1 MTKKIYLDNAATTK
15 VDEEVIK
22 AMLPFFSE
30 KFGNPNSLHEFGR
43 EAKESLELSRNKIA
57 GWLNVKAEEIIFTG
71 SGTESNN
78 LIIKGLAEAYPEK
91 KQIITSVIEHPA
103 ILENCKYMEKKG
115 YKLDYI
121 SVDSNGR
128 INLEELKSKIN
139 ANTLLV
145 SVMHVNNEIGSIQPI
160 EEIAEICKGKCFFH
174 TDAVQ
179 SFGKISINASGI
191 DALSASSHKING
203 PKGAGLLYLR
213 KGIKISPLLHGG
225 GQENKIRSG
234 TENIAGIAGF
244 AKAVELAE
252 KKIKNTEKIKK
263 LRDMI
268 IEKLLK
274 IPGSRLNGSIEN
286 RIFNNINVTFENVE
300 GESLIMLLDKEGIAC
315 STGSACSSHSLK
327 ASHVLKAIG
336 LRDEEAHGSLR
347 ITLGWDTTEKDIEY
361 AAKKIKEAVE
371 KLRNIYGKN

>member
-78 LIIKGLAEAYPEK
+78 LIVKGLAEAYPEK

-103 ILENCKYMEKKG
+103 ILETCKYMEKKG

-128 INLEELKSKIN
+128 INLEELKSK
-139 ANTLLV
+139 
-145 SVMHVNNEIGSIQPI
+145 
-160 EEIAEICKGKCFFH
+160 
-174 TDAVQ
+174 
-179 SFGKISINASGI
+179 INASGI